1 MGRPSRFR
9 NLTFSVPWNM
19 GVITLGCLLIA
30 FAVKAVAIPHGFIA
44 GGMSGLGL
52 VTYYGLGGLTP
63 GQWYFALN
71 VPVFLVGWVFV
82 SRRFFLYSLYGMFA
96 VSAFID
102 LLSYRLPVE
111 DPWLAV
117 LAGGAILGAGVG
129 VALRSLGSTGGVD
142 ILMVLFHQ
150 KWGLR
155 MGWFEFLFN
164 LLVFLGGA
172 LFLDLSRIL
181 YSMALIAVTSIVMEQ
196 VLSLGNERKAALVIS
211 DKPKEVARA
220 IMDGLDKGTTYL
232 PGVGGYTDQP
242 RTVVYSVV
250 HSHQLKRLEEIVYT
264 VDPSAFTVI
273 LSTLN
278 AFGEGFSAR
287 KVY

>member
-1 MGRPSRFR
+1 MGTPSRFR
-9 NLTFSVPWNM
+9 NLTFSIPWNI

-96 VSAFID
+96 VSVFID
-102 LLSYRLPVE
+102 LMRYRLPID

-164 LLVFLGGA
+164 GLVFLAGA
-172 LFLDLSRIL
+172 LFMDLSRIL
-181 YSMALIAVTSIVMEQ
+181 YSLALTAVIAFVMEQ
-196 VLSLGNERKAALVIS
+196 VLSLGNQRKAALVIS
-211 DKPKEVARA
+211 EKPEEVARA
-220 IMDGLDKGTTYL
+220 IMAKLDKGTTYL
-232 PGVGGYTDQP
+232 QGTGGYTGDR

-264 VDPSAFTVI
+264 VDPTAFTVI
-273 LSTLN
+273 LNTLN
-278 AFGEGFSAR
+278 VFGEGFSTR